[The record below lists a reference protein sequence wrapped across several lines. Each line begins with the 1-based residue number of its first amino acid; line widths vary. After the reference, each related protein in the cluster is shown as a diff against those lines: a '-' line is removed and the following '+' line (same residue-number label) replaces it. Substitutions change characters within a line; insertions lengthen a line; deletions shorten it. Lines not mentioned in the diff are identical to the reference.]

1 MTNQKRVT
9 IVEVARRA
17 RVSAGTVSN
26 ALTGKRPVSPATRA
40 RILRAIEELGYQPNL
55 LARGLVNRRS
65 GTLGVVVSGLEYY
78 GPSRTLVGIERE
90 ANQLGYSLILDL
102 LHTPEADNVEHVLG
116 ILTSRRV
123 DGIIW
128 AVHEV
133 GENRAWVSEER
144 LHRLPPIIFL
154 TMGFRPGVA
163 VVTAD
168 NRRGACL
175 ATRHLLD
182 EGRRRIGLITG
193 PLSWWEARERQ
204 AGWQATLEEAG
215 LSPDPSLVVEGDWNA
230 PSGEAGLHRLLE
242 QVPDLDAVFVSNDQM
257 ALGVL
262 RAAHLLGRR
271 VPEDLAVVGYDNI
284 PQAPYFWPPLTSV
297 RQQLIRLGSV
307 AVRELQKIIERRQAG
322 QEPGE
327 PVQMALEPEL
337 IIRESSRAGAGSG

>member
-193 PLSWWEARERQ
+193 PSELVGSPGT
-204 AGWQATLEEAG
+204 AGRLAGHPGRSRPLPRSIPGGGGRLEC
-215 LSPDPSLVVEGDWNA
+215 P
-230 PSGEAGLHRLLE
+230 
-242 QVPDLDAVFVSNDQM
+242 Q
-257 ALGVL
+257 
-262 RAAHLLGRR
+262 RR
-271 VPEDLAVVGYDNI
+271 
-284 PQAPYFWPPLTSV
+284 
-297 RQQLIRLGSV
+297 
-307 AVRELQKIIERRQAG
+307 
-322 QEPGE
+322 
-327 PVQMALEPEL
+327 
-337 IIRESSRAGAGSG
+337 SRAPPPVGAGARSGCRLCQQ